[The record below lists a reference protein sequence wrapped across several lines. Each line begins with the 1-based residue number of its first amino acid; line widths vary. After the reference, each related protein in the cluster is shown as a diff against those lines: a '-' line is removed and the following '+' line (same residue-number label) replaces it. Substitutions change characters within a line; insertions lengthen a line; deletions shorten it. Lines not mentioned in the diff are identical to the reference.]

1 MSQQKVD
8 RYKEEKA
15 NRQQMMK
22 KAKRKLH
29 LEVVVLVAVFALL
42 VGWFS
47 AAVVHQVRSNTEKS
61 VVSTEIS
68 TAAIEGY
75 LSDLSAQ
82 TNGTAEE

>member
-15 NRQQMMK
+15 NRQELMK
-22 KAKRKLH
+22 KAKRRLR
-29 LEVVVLVAVFALL
+29 LEIIALVAVLALL

-47 AAVVHQVRSNTEKS
+47 AAVVHQVKSNAAKN

-82 TNGTAEE
+82 MNDTAED

>member
-15 NRQQMMK
+15 NRQQIMK
-22 KAKRKLH
+22 KAKRRLRI
-29 LEVVVLVAVFALL
+29 EVIALVAVLALL

-47 AAVVHQVRSNTEKS
+47 FAVVQQVRSNAEKK

-75 LSDLSAQ
+75 MSELSSQIND
-82 TNGTAEE
+82 TAEE

>member
-15 NRQQMMK
+15 NRQELMK
-22 KAKRKLH
+22 KAKRRLR
-29 LEVVVLVAVFALL
+29 LEIIALVAVLALL

-47 AAVVHQVRSNTEKS
+47 AAVVHQVKNNAEKN

-82 TNGTAEE
+82 MNDTAED